1 MMLIITFLA
10 HFLILYIAPTQNVL
24 ITSSYITNAVTTS
37 YSEIDTAQLIMNTM
51 LKTFPLTLIICIVI
65 SFIFSLFFSRSI
77 TTPILSIVETVN
89 KMTKLDKSSAITVNS
104 TDEIGLLAENINS
117 LYQSLIT
124 TIHHLEIEKENV
136 SLAEKEK
143 INFFRLASHELKT
156 PITELNAT
164 LDNMILGIGEYQKY
178 DIYLPKCKKITEQL
192 GNMVNKFLSAS
203 RLHDNDKYS
212 FNEISLKAYINK
224 VCEPFK
230 LIAEKREIR
239 FNLITQND
247 IIVSS
252 CESLLEKA
260 LSNIL
265 LNAVNYTQ
273 AGKKITVT
281 LHENI
286 LSISNECTPIPEEDL
301 VHIFEPF
308 YRSTYLR
315 NHDSEGNGLGL
326 YIVDTILQKLE
337 LKYEFNP
344 ISTYNG
350 MIFSI
355 QFTNLNET

>member
-89 KMTKLDKSSAITVNS
+89 KMTKLDKSSVITVNS

-164 LDNMILGIGEYQKY
+164 LDNMILGVGEYQKH

-230 LIAEKREIR
+230 LIAEKREIH

-273 AGKKITVT
+273 AGKEITVT
-281 LHENI
+281 LHENV

-308 YRSTYLR
+308 YRSTYSE
-315 NHDSEGNGLGL
+315 NHDSAGNGLGL

-355 QFTNLNET
+355 QFANLNET